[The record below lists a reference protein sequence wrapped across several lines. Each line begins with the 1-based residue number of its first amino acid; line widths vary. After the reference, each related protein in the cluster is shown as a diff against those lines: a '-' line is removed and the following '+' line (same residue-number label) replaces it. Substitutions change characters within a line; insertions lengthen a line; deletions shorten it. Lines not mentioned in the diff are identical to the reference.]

1 MRNSHFTEEQIIGM
15 IKEQE
20 AGMPMAEVD
29 RTGLHRARQ
38 GAAERLHRVIQWL
51 PARRMTE

>member
-20 AGMPMAEVD
+20 AGMPMAKVY
-29 RTGLHRARQ
+29 RTGLHRSRQ
-38 GAAERLHRVIQWL
+38 AAAERLHRVIQWL